1 MIDDRD
7 IIQQVLDGEI
17 DKFEMLIEKYRQ
29 KVFSIVGKRVPYQ
42 DHNEVAQDVF
52 LNSFRSLSKFSLDRP
67 FENWLSRIALRT
79 CCDYW
84 RAHAKDKQIAS
95 VTQEKY
101 DIWFENAGNAKSLEE
116 FEANANREETLELL
130 EIVLQKLSHEDRV
143 LVEMIYFE
151 GETLKEAAEVLN
163 WTLSKVK
170 VRAMRARNKM
180 RDYLG
185 EIISK

>member
-1 MIDDRD
+1 MAEDRE

-17 DKFEMLIEKYRQ
+17 NKFEMLIEKYRH
-29 KVFSIVGKRVPYQ
+29 KIFGIVGKRIPYE

-67 FENWLSRIALRT
+67 FENWLSTIAIRT

-84 RAHAKDKQIAS
+84 RKHSKDKQI
-95 VTQEKY
+95 TDGPEDKH
-101 DIWFENAGNAKSLEE
+101 DEWFELAGSAKSLDD
-116 FEANANREETLELL
+116 FEASVRQEETF
-130 EIVLQKLSHEDRV
+130 EILALVLQKLNPEDRV

-151 GETLKEAAEVLN
+151 GLSMQETADVLE
-163 WTLSKVK
+163 WKLSKVK

-180 RDYLG
+180 REYIEEL
-185 EIISK
+185 IR